1 MTEDHGPA
9 KIKYPTI
16 GLLALKN
23 KLITKEELEAGMASC
38 AGSENPDLALKEY
51 FIARELISAKNLQR
65 LSQAVKALT
74 IRQKEYRFGV
84 IAIKKGYANKTV
96 LDLALEEQ
104 EADIRQGRKPR
115 LIGDMMV
122 EAGFIS
128 EEHRNQILKMQNRE
142 PKPYQPS
149 DAVETQA
156 QGTRDAGGT
165 PPGENGA
172 QEKENSKD
180 GGEVKEDPAKIMLEP
195 ETICGGIQLQVAGD
209 FMAAFFSKTPAFNP
223 DVLVSDIKD
232 DLFDRG
238 IVAGLVVDEM
248 IEGFINSS
256 GFKTKKFRV
265 AQGIRP
271 VAGQDAKLEF
281 FFNTDYL
288 KAGGLDEK
296 GNIDFKDRGEIP
308 LVEKGTVLAEKTPRV
323 GGRNGQN
330 IYGDEVITEPG
341 QDKALQFGKG
351 AVLSE
356 DGLKILSGVRGY
368 PKYSLSGVVFVHE
381 EYTTGG
387 DVDYETGHIDYN
399 GNVNVKG
406 CIKSGFRVRGNDI
419 KAVEL
424 DGGII
429 EAEGDLVVAGG
440 INEGKIYARG
450 NVYAKFVLKS
460 EIVCMGSVQVGKEIV
475 DSTVEC
481 GGFCAV
487 ENGKLISSRVTAK
500 MGLSAR
506 DIGTEM
512 TSPNVIRVGHDAFTE
527 KEIQKN
533 RAQTNE
539 VREEIF
545 ALQEKKEGFNS
556 KVAELQQQITKL
568 AHIQDRSQLEQREL
582 KEKLSENPRQ
592 EIRDDLEKQMGQLEN
607 NALNAEKNLDVCFE
621 KSEAAERAVDKIDRD
636 IEKLSS
642 RRDALVGEKK
652 NILNWSR
659 ENPGKAV
666 VMVQGAIQAETHI
679 RGKHSEITMDQMA
692 RHSRV
697 MEMLISNEEDETR
710 NFYQMQLGNL

>member
-1 MTEDHGPA
+1 MTEDHRPA
-9 KIKYPTI
+9 KVKYPTI

-23 KLITKEELEAGMASC
+23 KLITKEELEAGMAAC
-38 AGSENPDLALKEY
+38 AGSKNPDLDLKEY
-51 FIARELISAKNLQR
+51 FIAGELISSKNLQR

-104 EADIRQGRKPR
+104 EADIRQGKKPR

-142 PKPYQPS
+142 PKPYKPS
-149 DAVETQA
+149 DAVDTEA
-156 QGTRDAGGT
+156 AGNGDAGGT
-165 PPGENGA
+165 LAGDNGA
-172 QEKENSKD
+172 REKD
-180 GGEVKEDPAKIMLEP
+180 GSEVPEKVKEDPAKTMLEP
-195 ETICGGIQLQVAGD
+195 ETICGGIQLQVTGD

-223 DVLVSDIKD
+223 DVLVADIKD

-238 IVAGLVVDEM
+238 IVAGIVVDEM

-256 GFKTKKFRV
+256 GFKTQEFRV
-265 AQGIRP
+265 AKGIRP
-271 VAGQDAKLEF
+271 IAGQDAKLEF

-308 LVEKGTVLAEKTPRV
+308 LVEKGTVLAEKTPSV

-341 QDKALQFGKG
+341 QDEALRFGKG

-356 DGLKILSGVRGY
+356 DGLKILAAVRGY

-406 CIKSGFRVRGNDI
+406 CIKAGFKVRGNDI

-424 DGGII
+424 DGGVV
-429 EAEGDLVVAGG
+429 EAEGDLTVAGG

-460 EIVCMGSVQVGKEIV
+460 EIVCMGSIQVGKEIV

-481 GGFCAV
+481 GGFCAI

-500 MGLSAR
+500 MGLSAK

-527 KEIQKN
+527 QELQKN

-545 ALQEKKEGFNS
+545 ALQEKKESFNS
-556 KVAELQQQITKL
+556 KISEFQQQITKL

-582 KEKLSENPRQ
+582 KEKLAENSDTSIQ
-592 EIRDDLEKQMGQLEN
+592 AELEKQLEQLEN
-607 NALNAEKNLDVCFE
+607 NAMNAEKNLDVCFE
-621 KSEAAERAVDKIDRD
+621 KSEASERAVDKIDRD
-636 IEKLSS
+636 IEKLAS
-642 RRDALVGEKK
+642 RRDDLVGEKK
-652 NILNWSR
+652 NILNWSK

-679 RGKHSEITMDQMA
+679 RGKHSEMTTDRMV

-697 MEMLISNEEDETR
+697 TEMLLSSEEDEAR